1 MRLDLY
7 SLRLFIAVVEHGT
20 IAAAA
25 DQHAIA
31 TSALSK
37 RISELERAVGS
48 PLLIRKARGVE
59 ATAAGLALT
68 RGARV
73 LIHNADNLE
82 AELADFE
89 TGATGHV
96 RIAANLSSIIQ
107 FLPEDLKR
115 FSLAHPKVQISV
127 EDRVSA
133 QVTREVLDNSADIG
147 IYFFS
152 GDEPELEVFPYCK
165 DQLVLVTPDAHPL
178 AGRTSLAFDE
188 TLAFDQVTMR
198 RDSSSNNL
206 LLQAAIAARRHIR
219 MRFQVTSFDAMI
231 AMIKAGLGI
240 GIVPLGAIANYTRDG
255 LAVIDLEDDWS
266 RRQLKLC
273 VRSTEALPAGGR
285 LLLEHL
291 KAATR

>member
-48 PLLIRKARGVE
+48 PLLIRKARWCGSDRRRPG
-59 ATAAGLALT
+59 ADT
-68 RGARV
+68 RARV

-115 FSLAHPKVQISV
+115 FSVAHPNVQISV

-147 IYFFS
+147 IYFS
-152 GDEPELEVFPYCK
+152 RATNPSWKSSP
-165 DQLVLVTPDAHPL
+165 TA
-178 AGRTSLAFDE
+178 RTSWC
-188 TLAFDQVTMR
+188 
-198 RDSSSNNL
+198 
-206 LLQAAIAARRHIR
+206 
-219 MRFQVTSFDAMI
+219 
-231 AMIKAGLGI
+231 
-240 GIVPLGAIANYTRDG
+240 
-255 LAVIDLEDDWS
+255 WS
-266 RRQLKLC
+266 RPMPIRWQPAQVLP
-273 VRSTEALPAGGR
+273 STKPWPSI
-285 LLLEHL
+285 
-291 KAATR
+291 T